1 MWRTSLQR
9 WNKWHPANHQERT
22 AFLLNF
28 NDISRYLVSSLKQK
42 LPKGEVSLTQRRGI
56 ISLIP
61 KKQSAWRI
69 EKLETLT
76 SIKFWLQN
84 CIKSS
89 CIRAQNCASSL
100 NRQSPGGFWKAGPS
114 QKIPASFT
122 MLSHIPILQTFP
134 ECFFLSILKK
144 RSIPSKDLLFR
155 KHFPPLAS
163 ALLSS
168 IGFLIFSTA
177 ISRAVL

>member
-122 MLSHIPILQTFP
+122 MLSHIPILHSRNVSFCRFWKSVRYHLKVFCSANITLLWLQP
-134 ECFFLSILKK
+134 FFRQL
-144 RSIPSKDLLFR
+144 DF
-155 KHFPPLAS
+155 
-163 ALLSS
+163 
-168 IGFLIFSTA
+168 
-177 ISRAVL
+177 